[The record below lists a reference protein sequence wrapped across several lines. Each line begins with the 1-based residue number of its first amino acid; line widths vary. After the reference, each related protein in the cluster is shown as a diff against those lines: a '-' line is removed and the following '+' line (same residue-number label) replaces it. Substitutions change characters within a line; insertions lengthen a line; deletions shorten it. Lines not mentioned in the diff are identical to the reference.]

1 MPRRHQK
8 VLLLGAKGYQQTGE
22 GVRVE
27 CYLWSA
33 LPKLDNIR
41 DYDTIIVDLLDLQDD
56 DARV

>member
-1 MPRRHQK
+1 M
-8 VLLLGAKGYQQTGE
+8 LGAKGYQQTRE